1 MNDNVIAIY
10 FIIDEILKSLNH
22 QEDARR
28 KVFDSE
34 IMTTLVVS
42 ALYFGGNIVK
52 ACDYMESHRHVP
64 KMLSKSRFNRRMHAV
79 GDLFHEMFEVLAEV
93 FKSCNTTGVYLI
105 DSFPV
110 PICDN
115 IRIKG
120 NKLLPLR
127 RFGKKYRGK
136 SASKRRYFY
145 GIKVVVITT
154 EDGLPVEYCFLPGSR
169 SDTQCLNVLPN
180 DLPAESRL
188 VGDSGFTNYEAED
201 LAMGL
206 DQVSFEIVRK
216 KNSKRG
222 DAWIG
227 IKLFKELI
235 RKKIETTFSLILNN
249 FPKKIH
255 AVTIDGF
262 LYKVFLFVFSYGLDR
277 FINN

>member
-1 MNDNVIAIY
+1 MYDNVIAIY

-22 QEDARR
+22 KEDCRR

-42 ALYFGGNIVK
+42 MLYFGGNIAK
-52 ACDYMESHRHVP
+52 SCAYMKSHGHVP
-64 KMLSKSRFNRRMHAV
+64 KMLGKSRFNRRMHAI
-79 GDLFHEMFEVLAEV
+79 GDLFHDLFGVMAEV
-93 FKSCNTTGVYLI
+93 FKSCNTSCIYLI

-110 PICDN
+110 AVCDN
-115 IRIKG
+115 IRIKR
-120 NKLLPLR
+120 NKLLPLK
-127 RFGKKYRGK
+127 RFGKKFRGK

-154 EDGLPVEYCFLPGSR
+154 EDGLPVEYCFLPGRR
-169 SDTQCLNVLPN
+169 SDTQALNVLPSN
-180 DLPAESRL
+180 LPPKSRL

-201 LAMGL
+201 LAL
-206 DQVSFEIVRK
+206 EQDQISFEMVRR

-227 IKLFKELI
+227 IKLFKNLI
-235 RKKIETTFSLILNN
+235 RKKIETTFSLIMNN

-262 LYKVFLFVFSYGLDR
+262 LFKVFLFVFSYGLDR